1 MQHQVNLSRTKK
13 HHNTIRDMMATPSHV
28 FSSISR
34 GGTQW
39 VIAGYMSVGYLFF
52 LQEQIQD
59 IVIIT
64 HLLEMLCRA
73 KRSG

>member
-1 MQHQVNLSRTKK
+1 
-13 HHNTIRDMMATPSHV
+13 MATPSHV